1 MNYEEKM
8 IAVSKYI
15 LANEDELLRFFSD
28 YLSHESINPDLKKSD
43 NISDCHSWLAKE
55 LEKLSIFD
63 SVDYWD
69 SGEIYSNLVAVKKGK
84 NHSPILFCGHTDTVP
99 VTETQQNEWRKDAGP
114 WDGKIIEGKV
124 FGRGANDMK
133 SGNAAALMAI
143 KVVSDLGFTLSN
155 DIYLGFVMTE
165 ESGNRTHGVD
175 EIINRGYSAK
185 AAVVMEPSDM
195 KIVPA
200 IQGEFYFKIKVLGK
214 SSHIASRHLSIYP
227 HGNSVNSTPGVNAI
241 DLMQDILSEL
251 ATLEKQLGLYVNHE
265 LMQPGATTINIS
277 EISSKGIFSALAEE
291 CTIVGSMIYSPSL
304 TSHEAV
310 QEFRNAISR
319 VTERNHWLR
328 EHPPIVELPY
338 FLSEKPPVNLPVDHW
353 LCKKFEKSLRA
364 NKLPLTYDSMIS
376 TSDGNYL
383 ADFGIDVITFGPG
396 ASYMGMHG
404 CNEYVP
410 VRDYLNAILVYSGFL
425 ID

>member
-1 MNYEEKM
+1 
-8 IAVSKYI
+8 
-15 LANEDELLRFFSD
+15 
-28 YLSHESINPDLKKSD
+28 
-43 NISDCHSWLAKE
+43 
-55 LEKLSIFD
+55 
-63 SVDYWD
+63 
-69 SGEIYSNLVAVKKGK
+69 
-84 NHSPILFCGHTDTVP
+84 
-99 VTETQQNEWRKDAGP
+99 
-114 WDGKIIEGKV
+114 
-124 FGRGANDMK
+124 
-133 SGNAAALMAI
+133 
-143 KVVSDLGFTLSN
+143 
-155 DIYLGFVMTE
+155 
-165 ESGNRTHGVD
+165 
-175 EIINRGYSAK
+175 
-185 AAVVMEPSDM
+185 
-195 KIVPA
+195 
-200 IQGEFYFKIKVLGK
+200 
-214 SSHIASRHLSIYP
+214 
-227 HGNSVNSTPGVNAI
+227 
-241 DLMQDILSEL
+241 
-251 ATLEKQLGLYVNHE
+251 
-265 LMQPGATTINIS
+265 
-277 EISSKGIFSALAEE
+277 
-291 CTIVGSMIYSPSL
+291 MIYSPSL